1 MKMKKENAWKER
13 RLKETARKTKIWA
26 EGILDKIVNQAWEK
40 IKANTEEKKKNRLE
54 IAGWKSLTAKV
65 KNWKVTEKYTLPDKK
80 RRKDWQHIDSPSKKP
95 REGKGEEDTTLKLPE
110 NVRLRE
116 GHSPPAAP
124 TGLETKT
131 DTGGPK
137 KPQVIKK
144 LQVRT
149 RKWVKKKNGLFG
161 WVSCVQAEKGRLQAS
176 KASPRTLHSGGV
188 ENSENTFKNIDDGN
202 GRSTEDCLKNMA
214 LCEK

>member
-1 MKMKKENAWKER
+1 MN
-13 RLKETARKTKIWA
+13 
-26 EGILDKIVNQAWEK
+26 
-40 IKANTEEKKKNRLE
+40 
-54 IAGWKSLTAKV
+54 
-65 KNWKVTEKYTLPDKK
+65 
-80 RRKDWQHIDSPSKKP
+80 
-95 REGKGEEDTTLKLPE
+95 LPE

-124 TGLETKT
+124 TGLQTKT

-149 RKWVKKKNGLFG
+149 RKWVQKKNGLFG
-161 WVSCVQAEKGRLQAS
+161 WISCGQAEKGNSQAP
-176 KASPRTLHSGGV
+176 KASPRTLHSGGGGM
-188 ENSENTFKNIDDGN
+188 ENSENTFNNIDGGN
-202 GRSTEDCLKNMA
+202 GGSAEVCLKNMA